1 MRRPTIL
8 VLVLLALV
16 AAACS
21 NGNGVESG
29 GTTTTIDARPPTTGE
44 AAEPAPPSTA
54 ASTVPSADAGE
65 AEEAAYRS
73 EFYSVDHRWL
83 CRPDLDDVCDADY
96 DVTVIQADGSRT
108 VEPFSPAED
117 PPIDCFYAYPTV
129 AFDEAGN
136 ANIDD
141 GDNNAEEGVAA
152 NQLAR
157 FGEVCQVYAPLYRQA
172 TLGAITG
179 SQEPDRDLA
188 FDDVVD
194 SFHHYLGQW
203 NEGRPFVLIGHSQGS
218 GLLNKMIAQEIDE
231 DDALRG
237 QLVSALLI
245 GSAVHA
251 PPGEDVGGDFQN
263 VPACRTADQTGC
275 VISYA
280 SYRATPDG
288 VVDGFFGEH
297 SEDGDPICANPAALE
312 GGPAEVAPLF
322 TSDNAMQVAAGG
334 EPIDTPWVRYPGLA
348 TVECITNDTHTYLA
362 VTVNAD
368 PDDPRIDDVG
378 GDFLP
383 GWGLHIIDMNLA
395 IDDLVAV
402 VAQQAD
408 TLT

>member
-1 MRRPTIL
+1 MRRPTIF
-8 VLVLLALV
+8 VVVLLALV
-16 AAACS
+16 AVACS
-21 NGNGVESG
+21 DGNDVGSG
-29 GTTTTIDARPPTTGE
+29 GTTTTIDPGPPTTGDAAEPAPNSIVATTDPPADAGE
-44 AAEPAPPSTA
+44 AAEP
-54 ASTVPSADAGE
+54 
-65 AEEAAYRS
+65 YRS

-108 VEPFSPAED
+108 IEPFSPVED

-136 ANIDD
+136 ADIDD
-141 GDNNAEEGVAA
+141 DDNDAEEGVAA

-157 FGEVCQVYAPLYRQA
+157 FGEVCRVYAPLYRQA

-237 QLVSALLI
+237 QLLSALLI

-297 SEDGDPICANPAALE
+297 SEDGDPICANPAAFE

>member
-1 MRRPTIL
+1 
-8 VLVLLALV
+8 
-16 AAACS
+16 
-21 NGNGVESG
+21 
-29 GTTTTIDARPPTTGE
+29 
-44 AAEPAPPSTA
+44 
-54 ASTVPSADAGE
+54 
-65 AEEAAYRS
+65 
-73 EFYSVDHRWL
+73 
-83 CRPDLDDVCDADY
+83 
-96 DVTVIQADGSRT
+96 
-108 VEPFSPAED
+108 
-117 PPIDCFYAYPTV
+117 
-129 AFDEAGN
+129 
-136 ANIDD
+136 
-141 GDNNAEEGVAA
+141 
-152 NQLAR
+152 
-157 FGEVCQVYAPLYRQA
+157 
-172 TLGAITG
+172 
-179 SQEPDRDLA
+179 
-188 FDDVVD
+188 
-194 SFHHYLGQW
+194 
-203 NEGRPFVLIGHSQGS
+203 
-218 GLLNKMIAQEIDE
+218 MIAQEIDE

-297 SEDGDPICANPAALE
+297 GEDGNPICANPAALE

-322 TSDNAMQVAAGG
+322 ARDNAMQVATGG

-368 PDDPRIDDVG
+368 PADPRIDDVG

-395 IDDLVAV
+395 IDDLVQV
-402 VAQQAD
+402 VAEQAA